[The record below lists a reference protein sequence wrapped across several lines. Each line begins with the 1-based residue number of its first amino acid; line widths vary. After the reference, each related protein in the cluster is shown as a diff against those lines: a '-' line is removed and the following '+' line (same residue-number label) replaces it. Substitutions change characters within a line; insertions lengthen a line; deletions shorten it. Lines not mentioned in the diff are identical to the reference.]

1 MVGLDDGKFNIW
13 VLEVLGQGLKILL
26 TLNLRYLRTSRM
38 MTLTIVWRVD
48 GGRAAQG
55 TRTPPRGHKLGLT

>member
-1 MVGLDDGKFNIW
+1 MGVRSSWARAQDIINSK
-13 VLEVLGQGLKILL
+13 LEVLGNKQ
-26 TLNLRYLRTSRM
+26 NDD
-38 MTLTIVWRVD
+38 LTIVWRVD